1 MFVQFMVIVALI
13 LSVVAILLN
22 VRPNL
27 IRDLMP
33 GAKVAVSIYRH
44 KESGNLIYCRTGSL
58 QGDMH
63 EYVGEGKI
71 DADKAV
77 EC

>member
-1 MFVQFMVIVALI
+1 MDFLI
-13 LSVVAILLN
+13 SVVAIILALIAIVLN

-44 KESGNLIYCRTGSL
+44 IESGNLIYCRTGSL

>member
-1 MFVQFMVIVALI
+1 MFELIILVALV
-13 LSVVAILLN
+13 LAVVAIVLHF
-22 VRPNL
+22 RPNL
-27 IRDLMP
+27 ILDLMP

-58 QGDMH
+58 QGAMH

-71 DADKAV
+71 DASKAV

>member
-1 MFVQFMVIVALI
+1 MFEVISI
-13 LSVVAILLN
+13 LAFIISVLAVVLN

-33 GAKVAVSIYRH
+33 GAKVAVSIYKH
-44 KESGNLIYCRTGSL
+44 IESGNYIYCRTGSL
-58 QGDMH
+58 QGPKH
-63 EYVGEGKI
+63 VYVGEGKI